1 MQHQQVDHNIG
12 HQLLR
17 WAWALEITFVIL
29 GLLVALSFAFSAYEG
44 FITKGYLE
52 IAEWNLI
59 IIGSAVW
66 VAVAFTEL
74 LKIPVTKGIIF
85 TSSYLVKFI
94 SFLFLLFI
102 CLITF
107 ESIFTGLERSL
118 TIRESLVN
126 ESRMKIFRIQN
137 NIDLLD
143 KEIQSI
149 EVIDDITIKKDSQ
162 ETVKLQLKN
171 LDDQIESLEIQIKEL
186 ESPSELNKIS
196 ALNDQILFYE
206 KDSERLNQS
215 LVENKKLIN
224 ERLVLVQ
231 EDERDE
237 LKNSFIWEM
246 SDIREKYK
254 VKRSLIEAQD
264 NEASKKINASIASNK
279 EAIKNL
285 NVEIQSL
292 SSVSPENKLKINFY
306 NLEIKNLIQKKSSIL
321 SDSNLRISQK
331 ISTSDL
337 NSKRIDQINFEKIQL
352 IQAIDNHR
360 SDINKNGQDVI
371 YSIAKR
377 VFDVDE
383 VADLSSEEINFVALV
398 IIVSLAGIVAFSG
411 PLLTLIAMSN
421 VPKNTSHKK
430 TLTFYRWLKLL
441 IFELIKKIRKP
452 KKIIKYVEK
461 EVEVIKEVPVK
472 KIVKEIIEIPKPV
485 EITRYVGIPVPKKID
500 ELPTLEEA
508 IDTPKINNQEQLA

>member
-1 MQHQQVDHNIG
+1 MQQHQSDHNIS

-29 GLLVALSFAFSAYEG
+29 GLLVALSFALSAYEG
-44 FITKGYLE
+44 FITKGHLE

-149 EVIDDITIKKDSQ
+149 EVIDDFTIKKDSQ
-162 ETVKLQLKN
+162 ETVKLQLTN
-171 LDDQIESLEIQIKEL
+171 LDDQIESLKIQIKEL
-186 ESPSELNKIS
+186 ESPSESNKIL
-196 ALNDQILFYE
+196 ALNNQIIFYE
-206 KDSERLNQS
+206 EDSERLNQS
-215 LVENKKLIN
+215 LVENKKLLN
-224 ERLVLVQ
+224 ERLILVQ
-231 EDERDE
+231 EDERNE
-237 LKNSFIWEM
+237 LRNSFIWGR
-246 SDIREKYK
+246 SDIREKYNA
-254 VKRSLIEAQD
+254 KRSLIEVQD
-264 NEASKKINASIASNK
+264 NEVSKKINASIENNK

-285 NVEIQSL
+285 NFEIQSL
-292 SSVSPENKLKINFY
+292 SSVGPENKLKINFY
-306 NLEIKNLIQKKSSIL
+306 KSEIKNLIEKKSSIL
-321 SDSNLRISQK
+321 SDSNRRISQK
-331 ISTSDL
+331 ISSSDL
-337 NSKRIDQINFEKIQL
+337 NSKKIDQINNEKFQL

-383 VADLSSEEINFVALV
+383 VADLSSEQVNFVALV

-421 VPKNTSHKK
+421 VPINKNYKK

-452 KKIIKYVEK
+452 KRIIKYVEK